1 VLEAAKKMKKIKMG
15 RAVNRV
21 SSGMLPAV
29 ISLPEG
35 VKNLK
40 VSSIRKDILLT
51 SHSAKGKNATL
62 DR

>member
-1 VLEAAKKMKKIKMG
+1 LEAAKKMKKIKMG
-15 RAVNRV
+15 RAVNPV
-21 SSGMLPAV
+21 SNSTLPTV

-35 VKNLK
+35 AKNLK

-51 SHSAKGKNATL
+51 GHSATGKNATL